1 MRRWPNP
8 HITLAKACKRAGI
21 PHCSAHDF
29 RRTFTSRLKHQG
41 VDSLLVGWL
50 LGHTTGAMVEK
61 VYARRDVEALRGA
74 MELI

>member
-1 MRRWPNP
+1 M
-8 HITLAKACKRAGI
+8 T
-21 PHCSAHDF
+21 
-29 RRTFTSRLKHQG
+29 Q
-41 VDSLLVGWL
+41 